1 MAKSFLIRAFQVLLP
16 THNVHKVQTS
26 DMVKEI
32 VDKHDDLFKGSLGKL
47 KGPLVTLHLN
57 EQVLPKFFKSRIV
70 PLALKKKKNELDQL
84 QSLDII
90 EPVKYSSK

>member
-1 MAKSFLIRAFQVLLP
+1 
-16 THNVHKVQTS
+16 
-26 DMVKEI
+26 MVKEI